1 MIDIHCHLLPNID
14 DGASDMVEAIALA
27 KLAVQNNIKHMILT
41 PHINIGRFD
50 NNTQVIS
57 ESVDAFKLELEKQNV
72 PLSISF
78 GAEVRISADIM
89 MMVEKGNVPF
99 IGKWKGMDAL
109 LLEMPHSNI
118 PVGSD
123 KLVKWLMAKNII
135 PIIAHPERNRDVQK
149 NIAVLKPFI
158 QMGCLFQIT
167 GSSLLGAFG
176 DICVTR
182 AKELLEMGVIH
193 FIASDAHNLKR
204 RPPMLAEAVDVAKTV
219 IGDVEA
225 NKLVYDNPAMLI
237 ELV

>member
-1 MIDIHCHLLPNID
+1 MSKEIKKLTETYLTDPVQVSVTPENSTVDKIEQSLMHL
-14 DGASDMVEAIALA
+14 S
-27 KLAVQNNIKHMILT
+27 
-41 PHINIGRFD
+41 
-50 NNTQVIS
+50 
-57 ESVDAFKLELEKQNV
+57 KQNKS
-72 PLSISF
+72 LALQRIIS
-78 GAEVRISADIM
+78 
-89 MMVEKGNVPF
+89 
-99 IGKWKGMDAL
+99 
-109 LLEMPHSNI
+109 SNPKKRVI
-118 PVGSD
+118 VFSRTKHGSD

-182 AKELLEMGVIH
+182 SKELLEMGVIH

-219 IGDVEA
+219 ISDVEA

>member
-14 DGASDMVEAIALA
+14 DGASDMAEAIALA

-57 ESVDAFKLELEKQNV
+57 DSVDAFKLELQKQDI
-72 PLSISF
+72 PLSVSA

-99 IGKWKGMDAL
+99 VGKWKGMDAM

-123 KLVKWLMAKNII
+123 KLVKWLMKKNII

-149 NIAVLKPFI
+149 NISVLKPFI

-167 GSSLLGAFG
+167 ASSLLGGFG
-176 DICVTR
+176 DVGVTR

-204 RPPMLAEAVDVAKTV
+204 RPPMLAEAVEVAKTI
-219 IGDVEA
+219 IGETEA
-225 NKLVYDNPAMLI
+225 NKLVYDNPAMLL

>member
-57 ESVDAFKLELEKQNV
+57 HALEAFKLELENQKV
-72 PLSISF
+72 DLSVSA

-99 IGKWKGMDAL
+99 IGKWQGMDAM

-123 KLVKWLMAKNII
+123 KLVKWLIKKNII

-158 QMGCLFQIT
+158 QLGCLFQIT
-167 GSSLLGAFG
+167 GSSLLGDFG
-176 DICVTR
+176 DTCVDR
-182 AKELLEMGVIH
+182 AKELLEMGIIQ
-193 FIASDAHNLKR
+193 FIASDAHNIKR
-204 RPPMLAEAVDVAKTV
+204 RPPMLAEALDVAKSV

-225 NKLVYDNPAMLI
+225 NKLVYDNPAMLL
-237 ELV
+237 ELS